1 MHRDRD
7 VVAHG
12 FQPPDELIEIL
23 TAENLIRVPRQK
35 QQQLVLLI
43 GQRQLLAV
51 HCGRVRLGIDPE
63 RACLH
68 DRGLGRLRFEPAVLR
83 QIRFDPRDQY
93 AGEKR
98 FFDVIICAEAE
109 TADLVHVIRARRH
122 HQDRH
127 IQLLAQPLADGN
139 PIHARQHQIQQ
150 NEVIFTRE
158 RRVQPAQAVIRCLD
172 LHPVEL
178 QISALNFRDLMV
190 VFNDQDLT
198 HAQLLSSA

>member
-1 MHRDRD
+1 M
-7 VVAHG
+7 
-12 FQPPDELIEIL
+12 
-23 TAENLIRVPRQK
+23 PRQK

-43 GQRQLLAV
+43 GQRQLLPAYR
-51 HCGRVRLGIDPE
+51 GRVRLGIDPE

-93 AGEKR
+93 AGGKR

-109 TADLVHVIRARRH
+109 TANLVHVIRVRRH

-127 IQLLAQPLADGN
+127 IQLLAQPLADGK
-139 PIHARQHQIQQ
+139 PVHARQHQSQQ
-150 NEVIFTRE
+150 NKVKCARE
-158 RRVQPAQAVIRCLD
+158 RRVQPAQTVIRRLD
-172 LHPVEL
+172 LHAVEL
-178 QISALNFRDLMV
+178 QIVALNFRDLMV
-190 VFNDQDLT
+190 VFNEQDLT